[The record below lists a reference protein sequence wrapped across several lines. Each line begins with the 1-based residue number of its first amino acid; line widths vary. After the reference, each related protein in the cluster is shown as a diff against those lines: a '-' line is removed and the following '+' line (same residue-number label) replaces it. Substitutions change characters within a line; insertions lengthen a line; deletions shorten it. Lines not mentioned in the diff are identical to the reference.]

1 LQTLLLYDAK
11 LSQRLLLTPKSGW
24 WKLMRLIAHLG
35 DGQYI
40 FGALLVVYLVA
51 RLEHNLFLRQVAL
64 IVFFIEVA
72 TFLVVTSLK
81 FLIRRQ
87 RPNPP
92 GEFVALPH
100 DKYSF
105 PSGHSAR
112 MAALSFSTIFFYS
125 EAGWILVIITLA
137 VSLARI
143 GVGVHYLSDVIAG
156 FAAGAITA
164 LGGVMLL
171 YHFFPL

>member
-1 LQTLLLYDAK
+1 
-11 LSQRLLLTPKSGW
+11 
-24 WKLMRLIAHLG
+24 MRLMAHLG

-40 FGALLVVYLVA
+40 FGGLLLLYLGSW
-51 RLEHNLFLRQVAL
+51 LNGNLYLQQVTL
-64 IVFFIEVA
+64 IITLIEMA
-72 TFLVVTSLK
+72 TFLVVTGMK

-92 GEFVALPH
+92 GEFVAFPH

-112 MAALSFSTIFFYS
+112 MATLALGVIFFYP
-125 EAGWILVIITLA
+125 AIGLILIIITLG

-143 GVGVHYLSDVIAG
+143 GVGVHYLSDIVAG
-156 FAAGAITA
+156 LSIGAITA
-164 LGGVMLL
+164 LTGVALSQYFFLL
-171 YHFFPL
+171 